1 MSFSTNLKVVKMT
14 KMTKLQY
21 LTEARQAVG
30 RAIDSNLFSPFQA
43 DLLKYVFKK
52 LSEIIGYVEGEDE
65 N

>member
-1 MSFSTNLKVVKMT
+1 MT